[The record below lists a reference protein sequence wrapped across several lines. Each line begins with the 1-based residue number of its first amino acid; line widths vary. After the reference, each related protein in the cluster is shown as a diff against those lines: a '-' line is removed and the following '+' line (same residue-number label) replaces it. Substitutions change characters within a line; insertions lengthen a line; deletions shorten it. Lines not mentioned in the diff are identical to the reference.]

1 MVARVV
7 KLGAASALVIF
18 VILFLI
24 SLLIPST
31 VRISRAINI
40 ESAKRDVYPFLADT
54 SRWHLWNDL
63 KNDRITIQLLSADS
77 NLVHSRWT
85 YHNRSLDGYYRLEWI
100 NDITVVNWYF
110 DVPLKWYPW
119 EKFASITFEKQF
131 GPHMET
137 SLAKLKEVV
146 RNSP

>member
-1 MVARVV
+1 MVARVI
-7 KLGAASALVIF
+7 KLGIASALVIF

-40 ESAKRDVYPFLADT
+40 ESEKKDIYPFLADT
-54 SRWHLWNDL
+54 SRWKLWNDL
-63 KNDRITIQLLSADS
+63 VNDRISIQMVSADS
-77 NLVHSRWT
+77 NLVHARWT
-85 YHNRSLDGYYRLEWI
+85 YGGRSLNGYYRLERI
-100 NDITVVNWYF
+100 NEVTVVNWYF

-137 SLAKLKEVV
+137 SLVKLKEVV